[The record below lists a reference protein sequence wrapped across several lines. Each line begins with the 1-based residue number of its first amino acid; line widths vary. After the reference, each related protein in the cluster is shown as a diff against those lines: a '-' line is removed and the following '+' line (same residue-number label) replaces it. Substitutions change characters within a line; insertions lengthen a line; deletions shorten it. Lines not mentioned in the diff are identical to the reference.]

1 MFTQNEITSLTN
13 RITSR
18 FAPSKI
24 FLFGS
29 YAFGTPTSDSD
40 LDLCI
45 VTNLEGKRKLDII
58 RAVRREISAVL
69 HGALDI
75 LVYGDDEFAQRS
87 SLQNTF
93 EHKIVEDGKLLHGE

>member
-1 MFTQNEITSLTN
+1 MFTQTEINSLTN
-13 RITSR
+13 RITSQ
-18 FAPSKI
+18 FSPSKI

-58 RAVRREISAVL
+58 RAVRREITAVL

-75 LVYGDDEFAQRS
+75 LVYGDEEFAQRS
-87 SLQNTF
+87 ALQNTL
-93 EHKIVEDGKLLHGE
+93 EHKIAKEGKLLHG